1 MGQIPLKY
9 GIYALRRSLRSAD
22 FVKSA
27 GVKWGMTK
35 KKLAVVA
42 IGGNSLIKDE
52 AHKTVEDQYQA
63 ICETASHITDMIEN
77 GYEVVITHGNGPQVG
92 FILRR
97 SEIANQVEGM
107 HTVPLVNCGADSQGA
122 IGYQIQQAMDNEF
135 RKRGIK
141 KSAVTV
147 VTQVLVDRADPAF
160 SKPSK
165 PIGSFYGEDKIEG
178 VRKEHPDWVM
188 VSDAG
193 RGYRR
198 VVASPQP
205 KEIVEAE
212 AIETLI
218 REGYCLVAVGG
229 GGIPVVRG
237 ENGMLEGRDAVIDK
251 DFATSLLASRIGAD
265 VLIIS
270 TGVPVVYVHFGKPE
284 QKALDK
290 VTVAELKRYAAE
302 GHFAPGSMLPK
313 VEAVIQFM
321 EKGGAGAIITNP
333 ESLGEAIQ
341 GKTGTHVVA

>member
-1 MGQIPLKY
+1 
-9 GIYALRRSLRSAD
+9 
-22 FVKSA
+22 
-27 GVKWGMTK
+27 MTL

-52 AHKTVEDQYQA
+52 AHKTVEDQYEA
-63 ICETASHITDMIEN
+63 ICETASHITDMIES

-97 SEIANQVEGM
+97 SEIANAVEGM

-135 RKRGIK
+135 KKRGLSK
-141 KSAVTV
+141 MAVTV
-147 VTQVLVDRADPAF
+147 VTQVLVDKDDPAF
-160 SKPSK
+160 QKPSK
-165 PIGSFYGEDKIEG
+165 PIGSFYSEDRIEA

-198 VVASPQP
+198 VVASPKP
-205 KEIVEAE
+205 KEIVEAS
-212 AIETLI
+212 AIESLI

-229 GGIPVVRG
+229 GGIPVIRRDD
-237 ENGMLEGRDAVIDK
+237 GMLEGKDSVIDK

-270 TGVPVVYVHFGKPE
+270 TGVPMVYVNFGKPD

-290 VTVAELKRYAAE
+290 VTVDELKKYVSE

-313 VEAVIQFM
+313 IEAVVQFM
-321 EKGGAGAIITNP
+321 ERGGKSAIITNP
-333 ESLGEAIQ
+333 ESLGEAIV
-341 GKTGTHVVA
+341 GKTGTHVVS